1 MRPLELVM
9 KNHVQMECEKTSQ
22 SLSGP
27 MNKLL
32 ERLSDKVTIIE
43 GDVLRYRVMAQE
55 EREKLEKAI
64 EGIKSL
70 INKES

>member
-1 MRPLELVM
+1 MRPLENVM
-9 KNHVQMECEKTSQ
+9 KDHVQKECEKSSQ

-27 MNKLL
+27 MNKFL
-32 ERLSDKVTIIE
+32 ERLQDKVNIIE

-55 EREKLEKAI
+55 EREKLEKAD

-70 INKES
+70 LNKES